1 MIEFQ
6 AEIANPNPKS
16 TINSYRSFGYN
27 LSTAIAD
34 ILDNSI
40 SAKSSIIEI
49 ESYWDGK
56 DSYIYYQDNGIG
68 MNLEELLIAMTPGSK
83 DPEEERNESDLGRFG
98 LGLKTASFSQCKR
111 LTVITKKKGNSP
123 IKRCWDIDFINEHQK
138 WLLLDYVSDSKFL
151 DIIQKYE
158 SGTIVLWEKLDRIVG
173 NSTRENE
180 MVKNAFY
187 KELSTVK
194 EHLGLVFHKFLE
206 SKKLK
211 IVFNSFEV
219 EPYNPFLLNIH
230 PLPRRGQ
237 TEIFDGNVEVTYYIL
252 PHMSSIDFEVY
263 EKTGGPL
270 GWYNQQGFYIYR
282 GDRLLVA
289 GDWLGLENKKEYSK
303 LARIEIKFSNL
314 SDFGWQLDIKK
325 STANP
330 PLSIRRELA
339 RIAKI
344 AIKESAKIYNYRGH
358 HSTFNIGTNE
368 VVEKLWYD
376 KLNSEGIKKYR
387 INKKHPIIKE
397 ILNNKEIGK
406 LFTKALRLIEE
417 NVPLDLIL
425 YNQNE
430 DPSFHE
436 LEKKLE
442 IPSDELIQLAVD
454 LYKIYISQGVPKELA
469 SQQILNCVP
478 FNLYPSISTYLK

>member
-1 MIEFQ
+1 
-6 AEIANPNPKS
+6 
-16 TINSYRSFGYN
+16 
-27 LSTAIAD
+27 
-34 ILDNSI
+34 
-40 SAKSSIIEI
+40 
-49 ESYWDGK
+49 
-56 DSYIYYQDNGIG
+56 
-68 MNLEELLIAMTPGSK
+68 
-83 DPEEERNESDLGRFG
+83 
-98 LGLKTASFSQCKR
+98 
-111 LTVITKKKGNSP
+111 
-123 IKRCWDIDFINEHQK
+123 
-138 WLLLDYVSDSKFL
+138 
-151 DIIQKYE
+151 
-158 SGTIVLWEKLDRIVG
+158 
-173 NSTRENE
+173 
-180 MVKNAFY
+180 
-187 KELSTVK
+187 
-194 EHLGLVFHKFLE
+194 
-206 SKKLK
+206 
-211 IVFNSFEV
+211 
-219 EPYNPFLLNIH
+219 
-230 PLPRRGQ
+230 
-237 TEIFDGNVEVTYYIL
+237 
-252 PHMSSIDFEVY
+252 MSSIDFEVY

-344 AIKESAKIYNYRGH
+344 AIKESAKIYNYRGQ
-358 HSTFNIGTNE
+358 HSSFNIGTNE

-376 KLNSEGIKKYR
+376 KLNSDGIKKYR

-406 LFTKALRLIEE
+406 LFTKALRLIED